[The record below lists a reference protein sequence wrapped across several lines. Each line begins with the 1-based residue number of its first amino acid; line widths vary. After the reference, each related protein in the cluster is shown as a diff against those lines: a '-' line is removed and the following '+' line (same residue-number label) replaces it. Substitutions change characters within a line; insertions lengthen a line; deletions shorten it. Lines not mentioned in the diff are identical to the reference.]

1 MQHTRTLTNT
11 TLGEPEFCAIPY
23 LAQAAELAPQQ
34 ATVVSF
40 HSAGKTARGRH
51 VPEIPPSELNNV
63 VSMLQAVTHQTV
75 SDFERDVYCLHGIP
89 IDAVNMDQALQ
100 QVRGAA
106 LRRQQCF
113 LSTPNLNFLM
123 GCQRDA
129 AFRDSLIN
137 SDLNIVDGLPL
148 AWMARRLGIPV
159 QRRVTGSGL
168 FENLMAAPEHSGRKL
183 SVFFFGG
190 KDGVAQEACRNLN
203 DGNHGMTC
211 AGAQSPGFGSVEE
224 LSDPDTINRINASG
238 ADFLVVSLG
247 ARKGQAWIEHNLP
260 RLNVP
265 VISHLGAVV
274 NFIAKTVDRAPS
286 SFQKFGMEWLWRI
299 KEEPA
304 LFARYWHDGLS
315 LLNLMLTRL
324 LPHLANRSLRRV
336 MAFMQ
341 PDFAAVQLD
350 KSASECRIKIWG
362 ATPDTLP
369 EQMRHALRDAALME
383 TDVVVDLSNA
393 HHLSPAAFGLLLV
406 LRKHQIAARKT
417 LRFTGLSRHM
427 RKQFRWNGVEYLLA
441 DCPSAPVNFTVN
453 SAINLPTSQTAAEAT
468 SL

>member
-1 MQHTRTLTNT
+1 
-11 TLGEPEFCAIPY
+11 
-23 LAQAAELAPQQ
+23 
-34 ATVVSF
+34 
-40 HSAGKTARGRH
+40 
-51 VPEIPPSELNNV
+51 
-63 VSMLQAVTHQTV
+63 
-75 SDFERDVYCLHGIP
+75 
-89 IDAVNMDQALQ
+89 
-100 QVRGAA
+100 
-106 LRRQQCF
+106 
-113 LSTPNLNFLM
+113 
-123 GCQRDA
+123 
-129 AFRDSLIN
+129 
-137 SDLNIVDGLPL
+137 
-148 AWMARRLGIPV
+148 
-159 QRRVTGSGL
+159 VTGSGL

-190 KDGVAQEACRNLN
+190 KDGVAQEACQNLN
-203 DGNHGMTC
+203 DGNHGLTC

-224 LSDPDTINRINASG
+224 LSNQDTINRINASG

-274 NFIAKTVDRAPS
+274 NFVAKTVDRAPS

-315 LLNLMLTRL
+315 LLNLMATRL
-324 LPHLANRSLRRV
+324 LPHLVYRNLRRA
-336 MAFMQ
+336 MTFMQ

-350 KSASECRIKIWG
+350 KSASECRIKILG
-362 ATPDTLP
+362 ATPDVLP
-369 EQMRHALRDAALME
+369 QQMRHALRDAALME
-383 TDVVVDLSNA
+383 TDVLVDLNDA
-393 HHLSPAAFGLLLV
+393 NHLSPAAFGLLLV
-406 LRKHQIAARKT
+406 LRKHQTNARKS

-441 DCPSAPVNFTVN
+441 DCPYSPISIPVHYPIHHP
-453 SAINLPTSQTAAEAT
+453 AAQTAAEAT